1 MKSLLVLFTSL
12 ITIGAF
18 AQETVST
25 VTAPMPSEESSSK
38 AFSISLF
45 SLGGFADKQFREAD
59 PSMDFFDNYLSFN
72 YRINRDFRISA
83 RPAFGY
89 STAGR
94 NIYGDEVTNE
104 IRARDFSLVAKFS
117 NLMDDTLPA
126 AASLATSLRL
136 YLPSSD
142 ASRDS
147 GMIARLRWEIEGKY
161 RFLKYSNFRIY
172 AKPSY
177 YFQRSTVFLDN
188 SNPKRPNQVRTTSKI
203 DIEHGAE
210 LSFNINKVFAAKPGF
225 EIQEKWSN
233 SSEAENKDEYHST
246 QIRTG
251 LGLEIRPNRDMSFT
265 VGIQD
270 TRDLIFTSKS
280 PETGYTLMT
289 NISMY

>member
-161 RFLKYSNFRIY
+161 RFLKYSISGDSFFR
-172 AKPSY
+172 
-177 YFQRSTVFLDN
+177 FL
-188 SNPKRPNQVRTTSKI
+188 
-203 DIEHGAE
+203 G
-210 LSFNINKVFAAKPGF
+210 
-225 EIQEKWSN
+225 
-233 SSEAENKDEYHST
+233 
-246 QIRTG
+246 
-251 LGLEIRPNRDMSFT
+251 
-265 VGIQD
+265 
-270 TRDLIFTSKS
+270 
-280 PETGYTLMT
+280 
-289 NISMY
+289 